1 MDREGAETYLRLLA
15 EAAMRGSL
23 APAVE
28 PGPPGASRM
37 MVVGHAL
44 TAVGALDPVVTEE
57 ILTDFRLAVSV
68 RHLHSDPG
76 QGPGQAVTVAQ
87 WFSQGRAV
95 LHRKPHQAPSPATAP
110 AEAVSVEAVSVE
122 AVSVEA
128 VSVEAVSVEAVSVEA
143 VSVEAG
149 PPGDDAGQDRADR
162 FVPVGLTVP
171 FRAGAVSGPYIPQPR
186 PSVETCLGTN
196 QRCTQRV

>member
-23 APAVE
+23 APAAE

-68 RHLHSDPG
+68 RHLHNDPG

-87 WFSQGRAV
+87 WLSQGRAV
-95 LHRKPHQAPSPATAP
+95 LHRKPHQAPPPATAP
-110 AEAVSVEAVSVE
+110 AGRYRSRRHRLRRHRLRRHRLRQGRTGMTPARTE
-122 AVSVEA
+122 
-128 VSVEAVSVEAVSVEA
+128 
-143 VSVEAG
+143 
-149 PPGDDAGQDRADR
+149 P
-162 FVPVGLTVP
+162 
-171 FRAGAVSGPYIPQPR
+171 
-186 PSVETCLGTN
+186 
-196 QRCTQRV
+196 